1 MAVMI
6 QVRVKKVVVK
16 MMTPSCLELLTVAGS
31 QVLFGVGH
39 ISPICEVKL
48 FIQLFLINKK
58 VKSGDNY
65 SMMVSF
71 QGMDPSSTIDQ

>member
-6 QVRVKKVVVK
+6 QVRVKKVVVMVK
-16 MMTPSCLELLTVAGS
+16 MMTPSWLLTVAGS
-31 QVLFGVGH
+31 KVLFGVGH

-48 FIQLFLINKK
+48 FIQLFLINIK
-58 VKSGDNY
+58 VKSGDDY
-65 SMMVSF
+65 SVMVSF